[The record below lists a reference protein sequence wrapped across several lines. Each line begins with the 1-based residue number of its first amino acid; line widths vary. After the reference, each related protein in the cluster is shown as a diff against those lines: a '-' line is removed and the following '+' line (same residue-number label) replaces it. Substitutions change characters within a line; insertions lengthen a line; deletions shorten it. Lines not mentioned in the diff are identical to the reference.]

1 MFMSLAT
8 DGSINW
14 LTAINNTNSS
24 MEKEDRLR
32 DGKLD
37 LTVHLI
43 FMLEL
48 IALLVYYKVNC

>member
-1 MFMSLAT
+1 
-8 DGSINW
+8 
-14 LTAINNTNSS
+14 
-24 MEKEDRLR
+24 MEKEDRVR